1 MTNRAVV
8 QTGLVSSVLVLAGTM
23 IGMGP
28 RVSMDITNG
37 NVTRDVRGVGSAAP
51 LPELKRDVADGILF
65 MREEEK
71 IARDVYWTLGQMWGA
86 NIFFNITNAEQS
98 HMDAMA
104 AIIDQY
110 GLVDP
115 VVDDTVGEFVTQDFA
130 DLYTLLV
137 IMGSESL
144 MDAYKVGAKI
154 EELDIFDLRV
164 AMYGVTD
171 PVLID
176 IYENLMRGSRNHLRS
191 FASQIY
197 NNGGTYVAEHLTQAE
212 FDAIANS
219 DMEPGG
225 G

>member
-1 MTNRAVV
+1 MTNRTVV
-8 QTGLVSSVLVLAGTM
+8 QTGLVSSALVLAGAM
-23 IGMGP
+23 IAMGP
-28 RVSMDITNG
+28 RVSMDGTNG
-37 NVTRDVRGVGSAAP
+37 TVVQGVRGVGTVAP
-51 LPELKRDVADGILF
+51 SPEIKRDVASSILF

-71 IARDVYWTLGQMWGA
+71 LARDVYWTLGQMWGA
-86 NIFFNITNAEQS
+86 NVFFNIVDAEQS

-104 AIIDQY
+104 LIIEQY

-115 VVDDTVGEFVTQDFA
+115 VVDDTVGVFATQDFA

-137 IMGSESL
+137 IMGSDSL

-164 AMYGVTD
+164 SLIGVTD

-176 IYENLMRGSRNHLRS
+176 VYENLMRGSRNHLRA
-191 FASQIY
+191 FARQIY
-197 NNGGTYVAEHLTQAE
+197 NNGGTYVAEHLTQEE

>member
-8 QTGLVSSVLVLAGTM
+8 QTGLVSSALVLAGTM
-23 IGMGP
+23 IAMGP
-28 RVSMDITNG
+28 RVSMDSTNG
-37 NVTRDVRGVGSAAP
+37 TVVRDSQWIGTAAP
-51 LPELKRDVADGILF
+51 RPVLKRDVAFGILF

-71 IARDVYWTLGQMWGA
+71 LARDVYWTLGQMWGVNVFA
-86 NIFFNITNAEQS
+86 NITLSEQS

-104 AIIDQY
+104 GMIDRY

-130 DLYTLLV
+130 DLYTLFV

-154 EELDIFDLRV
+154 EELDIVDLRV
-164 AMYGVTD
+164 ALIGVTD
-171 PVLID
+171 PVLVD
-176 IYENLMRGSRNHLRS
+176 VYENLMRGSRNHLRS
-191 FASQIY
+191 FARQIY
-197 NNGGTYVAEHLTQAE
+197 NNGGTYIAEHLTQEE

-219 DMEPGG
+219 DYEPGG